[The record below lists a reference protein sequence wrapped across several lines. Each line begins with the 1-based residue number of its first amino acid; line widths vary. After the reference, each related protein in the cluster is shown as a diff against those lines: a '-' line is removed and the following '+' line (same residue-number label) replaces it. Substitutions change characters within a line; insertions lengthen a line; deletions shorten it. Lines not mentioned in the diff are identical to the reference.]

1 MAKTADA
8 KTPTETDA
16 KPVRRPRRLM
26 IALALAGVTATVA
39 TTGGYFALGSAGAE
53 TPEADAVAA
62 TAIPVPMP
70 VAVLGARTPTKAQD
84 YQIVSIYGDEAILA
98 VGSNLLRVKAGSL
111 APGLGTVTAIE
122 PRANGGGS
130 VIATEATLS
139 TS

>member
-1 MAKTADA
+1 VAKTANV
-8 KTPTETDA
+8 KSPTETA
-16 KPVRRPRRLM
+16 PKPVRNTRRLM
-26 IALALAGVTATVA
+26 IVLALTAVTAVIA

-53 TPEADAVAA
+53 TPDAVAA

-70 VAVLGARTPTKAQD
+70 VAVLEERAPTKAAD

-122 PRANGGGS
+122 PRADGGGS
-130 VIATEATLS
+130 VIGTDATLS